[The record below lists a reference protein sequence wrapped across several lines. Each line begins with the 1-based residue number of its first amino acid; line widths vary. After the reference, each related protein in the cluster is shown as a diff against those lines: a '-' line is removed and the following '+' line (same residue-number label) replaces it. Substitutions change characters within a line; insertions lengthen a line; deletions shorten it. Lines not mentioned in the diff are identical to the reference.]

1 MRPLRILSRQRWHDV
16 LDGSRPDDPVGR
28 WLNRVLVSLVLLS
41 VLAVILESVP
51 SLAGAYGVL
60 FHGIEIVAALV
71 FTAEYSLRIWASVE
85 HGPLRHLSPWRARL
99 AYAAQPALLVDLVA
113 ILPFYLALVGPAD
126 LQVLL
131 ILRLIRFF
139 KLARYSPGMRS
150 LLEAIR
156 AERRALLACL
166 VILGGLMIVTA
177 AVMHVVEGPSQPDK
191 FGSIPESMYW
201 AIITLTTVGYGDV
214 HPITKAGRFVAG
226 ITAVMGLVMLSLPVG
241 IIATSFAE
249 VIHRRDFVVTWTM
262 VARVPIFSRLKAGE
276 IAEIMRYLRA
286 RVAEPGEVIVRRD
299 EPAHS
304 MYFISSGVVE
314 IDWHHQRVR
323 LEEGHFFGEA
333 AILRAGRRTA
343 TVRAVAPTRL
353 LMLDRDDF
361 LMLMA
366 QDSDLAR
373 HINTVIA
380 GRPAVEPLEPGG
392 DIAFG
397 EIEPEPRPPD
407 GPRGSF

>member
-1 MRPLRILSRQRWHDV
+1 MRPLRFFPRERWYEILE
-16 LDGSRPDDPVGR
+16 GSRPDDPVGR
-28 WLNRVLVSLVLLS
+28 LLNRGLVSLVLLS

-51 SLAGAYGVL
+51 SLAQQYGPL

-71 FTAEYSLRIWASVE
+71 FTAEYALRVWASVE
-85 HGPLRHLSPWRARL
+85 HGPLRDMPAWKARAS
-99 AYAAQPALLVDLVA
+99 YAVQPALIVDLVA

-166 VILGGLMIVTA
+166 VILGGLMIVA
-177 AVMHVVEGPSQPDK
+177 AAAMHVVEGSAQPEK
-191 FGSIPESMYW
+191 FGSIPQSMYW

-214 HPITKAGRFVAG
+214 YPVTHAGRLVAG

-241 IIATSFAE
+241 IIATAFAE

-262 VARVPIFSRLKAGE
+262 VARVPIFARLKAGE
-276 IAEIMRYLRA
+276 IADIMRYLRA
-286 RVAEPGEVIVRRD
+286 RVAEAGEVIVRRD

-304 MYFISSGVVE
+304 MYFISSGAVE
-314 IDWHHQRVR
+314 IDWHHQRAR

-343 TVRAVAPTRL
+343 TIRAVQPTRL

-366 QDSDLAR
+366 QDSELAR
-373 HINTVIA
+373 HINAAIA
-380 GRPAVEPLEPGG
+380 SRPPVEPLEPGG
-392 DIAFG
+392 DLAKG
-397 EIEPEPRPPD
+397 ELEPSPRPPAE
-407 GPRGSF
+407 P

>member
-1 MRPLRILSRQRWHDV
+1 M
-16 LDGSRPDDPVGR
+16 
-28 WLNRVLVSLVLLS
+28 
-41 VLAVILESVP
+41 
-51 SLAGAYGVL
+51 
-60 FHGIEIVAALV
+60 IVAAA
-71 FTAEYSLRIWASVE
+71 T
-85 HGPLRHLSPWRARL
+85 
-99 AYAAQPALLVDLVA
+99 
-113 ILPFYLALVGPAD
+113 
-126 LQVLL
+126 
-131 ILRLIRFF
+131 
-139 KLARYSPGMRS
+139 
-150 LLEAIR
+150 
-156 AERRALLACL
+156 
-166 VILGGLMIVTA
+166 
-177 AVMHVVEGPSQPDK
+177 MHVVERESQPDK

-214 HPITKAGRFVAG
+214 YPVTKVGRFVAG
-226 ITAVMGLVMLSLPVG
+226 VTAVMGLVMLSLPVG

-276 IAEIMRYLRA
+276 IADIMQYLRA
-286 RVAEPGEVIVRRD
+286 RVVEPGQVIVRRD

-304 MYFISSGVVE
+304 MYFISSGAVD
-314 IDWHHQRVR
+314 IDWQHRRIR

-366 QDSDLAR
+366 QDSDPAR
-373 HINTVIA
+373 HIHAAIA

-392 DIAFG
+392 DLAKG
-397 EIEPEPRPPD
+397 EIEPDPRPPD
-407 GPRGSF
+407 RPHGGF